1 MKSLDEIKPLIRKA
15 ALLNAIK
22 HHGRAETGAV
32 IGRVLAERPDLKNLA
47 KELASACAQIVREI
61 NNLPES
67 EQMRIVE
74 EEWPEL
80 LLEERPEKR
89 KRLPPLPNTDRYRLI
104 VTRFAPNPDCVLHL
118 GSTRAIVLCHEYARM
133 YNGKFVLRLEDT
145 DPRLK
150 RPRLE
155 FYDLIADDVLWLGC
169 KWDEKV
175 IQSDRMEIY
184 YECAEKLLGMG
195 GAYVCT
201 CGLEDFR
208 ALVLASK
215 ACPDRELQ
223 PSEHL
228 ARWEKMLSGAYT
240 EKEALV
246 RLKTDLHHPNPAV
259 RDWPALRII
268 DTEKFPHPRVGSKY
282 RVWPLYN
289 MACGV
294 DDHMLGISHIIRGKE
309 HLTNEVRQRFMYEQL
324 EWKYPETLHYGRL
337 KVIGAELSKSKI
349 MRLVE
354 EKLVAGFDDP
364 RLATLSAL
372 RRRGIT
378 PEALREVVMEIGPRP
393 VDASLSWENIYAT
406 NRKIIDGKANRFFFL
421 KDPIRLT
428 IDGVDRDYTS
438 TPPLHPDYPDRGRRR
453 LEVKSS
459 NGKAVVLVASDDA
472 RALGN
477 GNLIRLM
484 ELFNVSVS
492 SVKEGEFQ
500 ARFISESY
508 EDARKRGA
516 QLIQWLPSEGN
527 IDVSLLMPTGAS
539 IKGIGESS
547 LREASVDAM
556 VQLVRIGFAR
566 IDRKSPDRVEVIYA
580 HN

>member
-1 MKSLDEIKPLIRKA
+1 MKSIDEIKPLIRKA
-15 ALLNAIK
+15 ALLNAVK
-22 HHGRAETGAV
+22 HGGRAETGAV
-32 IGRVLAERPDLKNLA
+32 MGRVLAERPDLKNIV
-47 KELASACAQIVREI
+47 KELASACAQTVREI
-61 NNLPES
+61 NTLSKS
-67 EQMRIVE
+67 EQKRNVGR
-74 EEWPEL
+74 EWPEL
-80 LLEERPEKR
+80 LLEEKAEER
-89 KRLPPLPNTDRYRLI
+89 KKLPPLPNADSYPLI

-133 YNGKFVLRLEDT
+133 YDGKFILRLEDT

-150 RPRLE
+150 KPKLE

-175 IQSDRMEIY
+175 IQSDRLEIY

-201 CGLEDFR
+201 CELEDFR
-208 ALVLASK
+208 ALALSSK
-215 ACPDRELQ
+215 ACPDRELE

-228 ARWEKMLSGAYT
+228 ARWEKMLSGEYT
-240 EKEALV
+240 EKQALV
-246 RLKTDLHHPNPAV
+246 RVKTDLHHPNPAV

-309 HLTNEVRQRFMYEQL
+309 HLTNEVRQRFMYRSL
-324 EWKYPETLHYGRL
+324 GWRYPETLHYGRL

-349 MRLVE
+349 MKLVE
-354 EKLVAGFDDP
+354 EKAVAGFDDP

-372 RRRGIT
+372 RRRGIS

-393 VDASLSWENIYAT
+393 VDASLSWENIYAI
-406 NRKIIDGKANRFFFL
+406 NRKIIDDKANRFFFL
-421 KDPIRLT
+421 KDPVQLS
-428 IDGVDRDYTS
+428 IDGVDRDYVS

-459 NGKAVVLVASDDA
+459 NGKAAILIASDDA
-472 RALGN
+472 LALSN
-477 GNLIRLM
+477 GKLIRLM
-484 ELFNVSVS
+484 ELFNVSIS
-492 SVKEGEFQ
+492 SVEGRKFE

-508 EDARKRGA
+508 EDARKRGT
-516 QLIQWLPSEGN
+516 QLIQWLPSERN
-527 IDVSLLMPTGAS
+527 IDVGLLMPTGTS
-539 IKGIGESS
+539 IEGIGENTLSG
-547 LREASVDAM
+547 ASVDAM

-566 IDRKSPDRVEVIYA
+566 IDQTSKDKVQAIYA

>member
-1 MKSLDEIKPLIRKA
+1 MKSIDEIRPLIRKA
-15 ALLNAIK
+15 ALLNAVK
-22 HHGRAETGAV
+22 HEGRADTGAV
-32 IGRVLAERPDLKNLA
+32 IGRVLAERPDLKNMV
-47 KELASACAQIVREI
+47 KELASACAHTVREI
-61 NNLPES
+61 NALS
-67 EQMRIVE
+67 KSDQRRIVDS
-74 EEWPEL
+74 EWPEL
-80 LLEERPEKR
+80 LHEEKEEER
-89 KRLPPLPNTDRYRLI
+89 KRLPPLPNADSYSLI

-118 GSTRAIVLCHEYARM
+118 GSTRAIVLCHEYAHT
-133 YNGKFVLRLEDT
+133 YHGKFILRLEDT

-150 RPRLE
+150 KPKLE
-155 FYDLIADDVLWLGC
+155 FYELIAEDVLWLGC

-175 IQSDRMEIY
+175 IQSDRLEIY

-201 CGLEDFR
+201 CELEGFR
-208 ALVLASK
+208 ALALSSK
-215 ACPDRELQ
+215 ACPDRELE
-223 PSEHL
+223 PSEHM

-240 EKEALV
+240 EKQALV
-246 RLKTDLHHPNPAV
+246 RVKTDLHHPNPAV

-309 HLTNEVRQRFMYEQL
+309 HLTNEVRQRFMYQSL
-324 EWKYPETLHYGRL
+324 GWRYPETLHYGRL

-349 MRLVE
+349 MKLVE
-354 EKLVAGFDDP
+354 DREVTGFDDP

-372 RRRGIT
+372 RRRGIR

-393 VDASLSWENIYAT
+393 VDASLSWENIYAI
-406 NRKIIDGKANRFFFL
+406 NRKMIDDKANRFFFL
-421 KDPIRLT
+421 KDPVSLS
-428 IDGVDRDYTS
+428 IDGVERDYTS
-438 TPPLHPDYPDRGRRR
+438 TPPLHPDHPDRGRRR

-459 NGKAVVLVASDDA
+459 NGKAVVLIASDDA
-472 RALGN
+472 LALSN
-477 GNLIRLM
+477 GKLIRLM
-484 ELFNVSVS
+484 ELFNVCIS
-492 SVKEGEFQ
+492 SVERNRLE

-508 EDARKRGA
+508 EDARKRDA
-516 QLIQWLPSEGN
+516 QLIQWLPSQGN
-527 IDVSLLMPTGAS
+527 IDVGLLMPTGANVE
-539 IKGIGESS
+539 GIGESS
-547 LREASVDAM
+547 LSEASADAM

-566 IDRKSPDRVEVIYA
+566 IDHKSKDRVQAIYA